1 MIKHTLRTLF
11 ALVIL
16 LAFANFAQGG
26 TKIWLGGTAGPDNWN
41 IAGNWS
47 TSGIPTATDD
57 VQIGI
62 AGFTNQ
68 PSISSGNPSCLSITL
83 GTAKAVTLTV
93 TGVTLAVTGGITQD
107 DKAANGGII
116 GTITGTGTI
125 TCGSFAVGNG
135 TTPTTAPGNGT
146 GPSITNTTVIN
157 CSINNLTVNGTL
169 TLKSIGTPNNN
180 SKFWNNN
187 NPVFNLLALGNLTV
201 NAITTTNTTAETGA
215 GAVNATIFN
224 MVLTSGTNINSLTL
238 NGTTPFATIATT
250 GTSINFTSASGLP
263 NLSTVI
269 YNSSSAQTV
278 YTTADANAT
287 FINISPTMYPN
298 LIIQNTG
305 AKTIHGTAI
314 TVGGSW
320 TTNGAAINLA
330 TNNPIATISGSWSNS
345 ATVTQGTGAISA
357 ASLTNS
363 TGGAITGSATTLTF
377 TGNITNSA
385 TITAGTGKI
394 SAVNFN
400 NSGGT
405 FNGNAASAITTFSG
419 TLTNTGTITVN
430 AENMTF
436 TGAATNS
443 GTYTGG
449 AGSSIF
455 LNGLD
460 NSGGFTGGAGAV
472 TIIAGTGTLTNNSG
486 GTVSDNGGT
495 MTIGTLT
502 NNIGGNVT
510 GNATSGAITVN
521 GILTNAG
528 TVTVNNG
535 AFTFTGAAS
544 NTGSYLPGT
553 GSGNSIFSNG
563 LANSGTFT
571 GGAGAITITAGTGT
585 LTNTGTVTGGTGTIT
600 TATLA
605 NNSGTINGSSTT
617 GGITVTGTSSN
628 AATVNAN
635 KGTMLFGGVLTNTG
649 TYTGGTGT
657 STFTAGL
664 TNSLTV
670 TESTGQ
676 FTIGNLINNSPG
688 TFTGNSAAATTS
700 VTGALTNSGT
710 ITVNAEN
717 ITVAG
722 ASSNSGAYTGGA
734 GTSTFTTGLTNTGTV
749 NEGAGT
755 FTLGDLTNTSPGI
768 FNGNPTTA
776 ATSTIGTMTNT
787 GTITVGFETMT
798 FSGAAV
804 NSGTYTAGAPG
815 ISTFNGSFTNSGSG
829 TFAAGTA
836 DVNFN
841 GNYTNSAT
849 FTGNATGK
857 IIFGGAGAQTLTD
870 NSTNGTIMLNPFVQ
884 GSGIK
889 SMSGSKGFFVP
900 STGILTMAGTAT
912 LDGGG
917 ALTLNSDA
925 NSAATLAYVPPGC
938 SITGNVNVQRF
949 IQGNNDINKRGYRL
963 LSSSV
968 YNGVDAASGNAHV
981 YSLQYLTNS
990 VYVSGAGALAGGFNV
1005 TTTQN
1010 PSVYLYREDVAPPPS
1025 STTVFTTGYNWK
1037 GVAKINNTPA
1047 YNIGTQAK
1055 NTTTN
1060 INDATVT
1067 IPVGNGLL
1075 FFFRGDNHTPANLAF
1090 PAGAP
1095 QDVTLTQT
1103 GTPNTGTVD
1112 VRLWYAA
1119 DANLG
1124 NNLSY
1129 TASTDVG
1136 SLVLRGG
1143 YALVGNPYPST
1154 INWEKYNANATVANS
1169 SIYGGGGLNSKIYV
1183 FNPTNKQYEAYIPTG
1198 IDTVSI
1204 NPAFSTAQGQAS
1216 NMIASGQGFFIKA
1229 DAAGETLSF
1238 REGAKTSTQPLAAS
1252 LNKLMGTPKAF
1263 ATAPNPLLRL
1273 RMSKDSINTDEI
1285 VIRLNSQSSTKFG
1298 DKKDA
1303 EDLDGSSPLVSL
1315 SAFSSDSIRV
1325 SIYSTAY
1332 PGLQQQVIPLFVSAT
1347 ATGLYKLD
1355 RKQLDNLPALYE
1367 VWLKD
1372 AFMNDS
1378 LDMKANATY
1387 QFNIDKTNPA
1397 TFGKNRFTLVIR
1409 QNSALAYQLLDFTG
1423 SKVGNSL
1430 HAQLVWNTLNEQNY
1444 VNFTVER
1451 SNDGGK
1457 TFGVVGGL
1465 QSTGAGNYSMVDK
1478 NAVKG
1483 LNLYRLKQEDINNT
1497 ITYSNIVQL
1506 IFDDKGNKDNDG
1518 KLSIYPNPAVNNI
1531 NLAVAA
1537 ESNGNNS
1544 YSIRFTSSSGIVVK
1558 QITASQPSWQGNI
1571 SNLQPGTYLVR
1582 VINNKTQN
1590 LVGENK
1596 FVKL

>member
-1 MIKHTLRTLF
+1 
-11 ALVIL
+11 V
-16 LAFANFAQGG
+16 NY
-26 TKIWLGGTAGPDNWN
+26 
-41 IAGNWS
+41 
-47 TSGIPTATDD
+47 
-57 VQIGI
+57 
-62 AGFTNQ
+62 
-68 PSISSGNPSCLSITL
+68 
-83 GTAKAVTLTV
+83 
-93 TGVTLAVTGGITQD
+93 
-107 DKAANGGII
+107 
-116 GTITGTGTI
+116 
-125 TCGSFAVGNG
+125 NG
-135 TTPTTAPGNGT
+135 T
-146 GPSITNTTVIN
+146 
-157 CSINNLTVNGTL
+157 
-169 TLKSIGTPNNN
+169 
-180 SKFWNNN
+180 
-187 NPVFNLLALGNLTV
+187 
-201 NAITTTNTTAETGA
+201 
-215 GAVNATIFN
+215 
-224 MVLTSGTNINSLTL
+224 
-238 NGTTPFATIATT
+238 
-250 GTSINFTSASGLP
+250 
-263 NLSTVI
+263 
-269 YNSSSAQTV
+269 SAQTV
-278 YTTADANAT
+278 YNTADAAFLKSTPTNYGNLSFTNSGTKTLNA
-287 FINISPTMYPN
+287 
-298 LIIQNTG
+298 G
-305 AKTIHGTAI
+305 AL
-314 TVGGSW
+314 TVGG
-320 TTNGAAINLA
+320 NLIN
-330 TNNPIATISGSWSNS
+330 N
-345 ATVTQGTGAISA
+345 
-357 ASLTNS
+357 
-363 TGGAITGSATTLTF
+363 TGSIL
-377 TGNITNSA
+377 
-385 TITAGTGKI
+385 
-394 SAVNFN
+394 
-400 NSGGT
+400 
-405 FNGNAASAITTFSG
+405 NGNAAANTATI
-419 TLTNTGTITVN
+419 TGTTSNIGTINVN
-430 AENMTF
+430 AENITF
-436 TGAATNS
+436 TGAVTNS

-449 AGSSIF
+449 AGTSAFS
-455 LNGLD
+455 NGVT
-460 NSGGFTGGAGAV
+460 NSGTFTGGTGSI
-472 TIIAGTGTLTNNSG
+472 TITAGTGTLTNNSG
-486 GTVSDNGGT
+486 GTVTGGAGT
-495 MTIGTLT
+495 MTIATLT
-502 NNIGGNVT
+502 NNNI
-510 GNATSGAITVN
+510 VN
-521 GILTNAG
+521 
-528 TVTVNNG
+528 
-535 AFTFTGAAS
+535 
-544 NTGSYLPGT
+544 
-553 GSGNSIFSNG
+553 
-563 LANSGTFT
+563 
-571 GGAGAITITAGTGT
+571 GGAGPMAITN
-585 LTNTGTVTGGTGTIT
+585 LTNNSTGIVTGSTGTIT
-600 TATLA
+600 IATLA
-605 NNSGTINGSSTT
+605 NNSGSINGSSTT

-628 AATVNAN
+628 AGTVNVN

-664 TNSLTV
+664 TNSLIV

-700 VTGALTNSGT
+700 VTGTLTNSGT

-722 ASSNSGAYTGGA
+722 ASSNSGTYTGGA
-734 GTSTFTTGLTNTGTV
+734 GTSTFTTGLINTGTV

-776 ATSTIGTMTNT
+776 ATSAIGTMTNT
-787 GTITVGFETMT
+787 GTITVGFENMT

-804 NSGTYTAGAPG
+804 NSGTYTGGAPG

-857 IIFGGAGAQTLTD
+857 IIFGGAGSQTLTD
-870 NSTNGTIMLNPFVQ
+870 NSTNGTVMINPFVQ

-889 SMSGSKGFFVP
+889 SMTGSKGFFVA
-900 STGILTMAGTAT
+900 STGILTMAGIAT

-968 YNGVDAASGNAHV
+968 YNGIDAASGNAHV

-990 VYVSGAGALAGGFNV
+990 VYVSGAGALASGFNV

-1010 PSVYLYREDVAPPPS
+1010 PSLYLFREDLAPPPS
-1025 STTVFTTGYNWK
+1025 STTMFTTGYNWK

-1055 NTTTN
+1055 NTTSN

-1075 FFFRGDNHTPANLAF
+1075 FFFRGDNQTPANLAF

-1103 GTPNTGTVD
+1103 GTPNTGTVN
-1112 VRLWYAA
+1112 VRLWYA
-1119 DANLG
+1119 DATNNLG

-1129 TASTDVG
+1129 TAATDVG
-1136 SLVLRGG
+1136 SLALKGG

-1198 IDTVSI
+1198 IDTVSV

-1273 RMSKDSINTDEI
+1273 KMSKDSINTDEI

-1298 DKKDA
+1298 DNKDA
-1303 EDLDGSSPLVSL
+1303 EDLDGSGALVSL

-1325 SIYSTAY
+1325 SIYSTSY
-1332 PGLQQQVIPLFVSAT
+1332 PGLQQQVIPLSVNAT

-1355 RKQLDNLPALYE
+1355 RTQLDNLPALYE

-1506 IFDDKGNKDNDG
+1506 IFDDKGKGNDG
-1518 KLSIYPNPAVNNI
+1518 KLSIYPNPAANNI

-1537 ESNGNNS
+1537 ESNGNNT
-1544 YSIRFTSSSGIVVK
+1544 YIIQFTSSSGLVVK
-1558 QITASQPSWQGNI
+1558 QITASQPAWQGNI